1 MSINAN
7 SLEIDRPLR
16 LDDQLCFS
24 LYAAT
29 NAVVRSYRPRLKKLG
44 LTYPQYLVMLVLWQ
58 DGPSSMATIA
68 ARLRLAANS
77 ITPLVERLEQA
88 GYVERALAVSDR
100 RRHIVALTLRG
111 QHLENSTSLEQEQ
124 VQCDTG
130 LSDDDLAKL
139 RTELHAL
146 ANRLE
151 RRLMK

>member
-1 MSINAN
+1 
-7 SLEIDRPLR
+7 
-16 LDDQLCFS
+16 
-24 LYAAT
+24 
-29 NAVVRSYRPRLKKLG
+29 
-44 LTYPQYLVMLVLWQ
+44 
-58 DGPSSMATIA
+58 MATIA